1 MSESMDP
8 SWVGDETVEDE
19 VYKENI
25 IDHYKNPR
33 NFKEIKNSS
42 IKQREL
48 NSVCG
53 DDVTMFLDVKDGK
66 INQASFK
73 GNGCAI
79 SVAASSMLTDYL
91 KGKTLEEA
99 KKIPKEQIFEMLGIN
114 LGVVRMKCG
123 LLCLKAVVKG
133 IHNKDLEVKY
143 VKTRN

>member
-1 MSESMDP
+1 MTENMDP
-8 SWVGDETVEDE
+8 SWLGDNNEEE

-33 NFKEIKNSS
+33 NFKELNPST
-42 IKQREL
+42 IKQREM
-48 NSVCG
+48 NTVCG
-53 DDVTMFLDVKDGK
+53 DDVTMYLDIKDGK
-66 INQASFK
+66 IAQASFK

-79 SVAASSMLTDYL
+79 SIAASSMLTDYL
-91 KGKTLEEA
+91 KGKTVEEA
-99 KKIPKEQIFEMLGIN
+99 KNIPKEQIFEMLGIK

-143 VKTRN
+143 V